1 MRYGRA
7 VRAGASRW
15 RGRRSSLKRFRR
27 TFLVS
32 TTKTVMPREGGA
44 SSTPRPIVSI
54 TTVSGILDRPPSRTM
69 TTEYDCAFPRRVS
82 PGSCD
87 NVSPKI
93 ERAQGMPGA
102 GWHPRSRVQNALRN
116 AHTSIQVQPKQPG
129 IPRAMVLR
137 LISCSPWRRIRLA
150 SIAGELTARIAR
162 SGFANLRRL
171 DASNGRQNHT
181 VLPYAASPAKN
192 SNQPS
197 AGQPKPWRKRLSA
210 VRLRAMFA
218 HG

>member
-1 MRYGRA
+1 
-7 VRAGASRW
+7 
-15 RGRRSSLKRFRR
+15 
-27 TFLVS
+27 
-32 TTKTVMPREGGA
+32 
-44 SSTPRPIVSI
+44 
-54 TTVSGILDRPPSRTM
+54 M
-69 TTEYDCAFPRRVS
+69 TTECEATISRRVAPEACWKFALES
-82 PGSCD
+82 
-87 NVSPKI
+87 

-102 GWHPRSRVQNALRN
+102 GWHPRSRVQDALKN
-116 AHTSIQVQPKQPG
+116 AHTSIQVQPEQPG

-137 LISCSPWRRIRLA
+137 LMPCSPWRRIRLA

-162 SGFANLRRL
+162 LSFANLRRL

-197 AGQPKPWRKRLSA
+197 AGQLKPSRKRLSA

-218 HG
+218 QG